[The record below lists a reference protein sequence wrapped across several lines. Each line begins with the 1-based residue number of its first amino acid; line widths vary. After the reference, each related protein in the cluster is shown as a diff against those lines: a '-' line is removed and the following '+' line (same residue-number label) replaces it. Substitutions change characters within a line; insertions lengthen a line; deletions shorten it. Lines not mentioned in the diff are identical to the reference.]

1 MLHLIVRGVKDEDLR
16 LVQEER
22 LNFLCLQIHILD
34 LAVDVKRYTYTMQ
47 YGVKSFADEGSRFKT

>member
-34 LAVDVKRYTYTMQ
+34 LAVDVKRIEKVYVYHAVW
-47 YGVKSFADEGSRFKT
+47 GEVVCG